1 VAVLIDPPAWPAHG
15 RLWSHLASDTSYA
28 ELHAFAEEA
37 GVPRR
42 AFEGDHYDV
51 PQERYDLLVAAGAR
65 PAACRDLLR
74 ALQVAGLRLPKRRGE
89 RVLATGRGLPGLP
102 PGAQHDLIAGPLPP
116 PDAETTAVFV
126 VVLAD
131 SPGGQRLLLT
141 EAELP
146 DRGTPDRAWPA
157 WDLPGGDRDPAEAV
171 PAAARRVLA
180 VSSGVDVPEDQLV
193 PFGHARITL
202 AGPPSPGPP
211 SPGPR
216 AVHRRSHFAYLLA
229 RPGPVGV
236 PIGVD
241 RGHRR
246 VRWLDLIGAA
256 TVVGGRP
263 WWPLIESLKP

>member
-1 VAVLIDPPAWPAHG
+1 MAVLIDPPAWPAHG

-28 ELHAFAEEA
+28 ELHTFAEEA

-89 RVLATGRGLPGLP
+89 RVLATERGLPGLP

-131 SPGGQRLLLT
+131 SPGGPRLLLA
-141 EAELP
+141 EADLP
-146 DRGTPDRAWPA
+146 DRGTPDRASPG
-157 WDLPGGDRDPAEAV
+157 WDLPGGDRSPAEAV
-171 PAAARRVLA
+171 LAAGRRALA
-180 VSSGVDVPEDQLV
+180 LSSGIDLPEDHLV

-202 AGPPSPGPP
+202 AGPPP
-211 SPGPR
+211 PGPR
-216 AVHRRSHFAYLLA
+216 PVHRRSHFAYLLA

-236 PIGVD
+236 D

-246 VRWLDLIGAA
+246 VRWLDLPGAA
-256 TVVGGRP
+256 TLVGGRP
-263 WWPLIESLKP
+263 WWPLIGSSVAGRS